1 MINRFYWF
9 SIADIGREL
18 STSSIIF
25 KKIEGKLW
33 PWECGIEKKHT
44 TVPPWRRRSN
54 ISKKWSKVSFQMFA
68 KIMRSKLHK
77 NRLRI
82 VAIKGLDVY
91 TDSQTETHTD
101 TLTQR
106 QGLFRSKIF
115 SQVKWL
121 KMKNN
126 CCRILIK
133 ILFPLDN
140 DYQLLNSLKAWHICY
155 SSSSKIDIFTWFFSL
170 IESLIWSCGWR
181 NSVFVCVCLF
191 VFLCLSF
198 VRFSVCLSVLE
209 LSSRN
214 Y

>member
-1 MINRFYWF
+1 M
-9 SIADIGREL
+9 
-18 STSSIIF
+18 
-25 KKIEGKLW
+25 
-33 PWECGIEKKHT
+33 KKHT

-54 ISKKWSKVSFQMFA
+54 ISKKWSKVSFQLFA
-68 KIMRSKLHK
+68 KIMRSKFNK

-82 VAIKGLDVY
+82 VAIKGLDMY

-155 SSSSKIDIFTWFFSL
+155 SSSSKMTFLLDSFPWLNHWFDHVDGEIL
-170 IESLIWSCGWR
+170 YL
-181 NSVFVCVCLF
+181 SVFVCLFFSVYLLCVSLF
-191 VFLCLSF
+191 VCQF
-198 VRFSVCLSVLE
+198 
-209 LSSRN
+209 
-214 Y
+214 